1 MKTPEERIA
10 ELERSM
16 FVLLSAFEVVATQI
30 QIVFKRLLALE
41 DILEVKDEAEI
52 QAKMQAIED
61 AATLEAEYDPKYEE
75 YRRLREFLRRQ
86 GEGQGTES
94 PPDTH

>member
-10 ELERSM
+10 ELEALM
-16 FVLLSAFEVVATQI
+16 GDLLRIVDYVSTQSLM
-30 QIVFKRLLALE
+30 VYKHLLALE
-41 DILEVKDEAEI
+41 GVLEVKHVVTEAEI
-52 QAKMQAIED
+52 KAKMQAIED
-61 AATLEAEYDPKYEE
+61 AATLETEFSPEYEE

-94 PPDTH
+94 P

>member
-10 ELERSM
+10 ELEALM
-16 FVLLSAFEVVATQI
+16 GNLLRILEEVTTQI
-30 QIVFKRLLALE
+30 PMVFKHLLALE
-41 DILEVKDEAEI
+41 GVLEVKHVVTEAEI
-52 QAKMQAIED
+52 KAKMQAIED
-61 AATLEAEYDPKYEE
+61 AATLEAEYSPEHEE

-94 PPDTH
+94 P